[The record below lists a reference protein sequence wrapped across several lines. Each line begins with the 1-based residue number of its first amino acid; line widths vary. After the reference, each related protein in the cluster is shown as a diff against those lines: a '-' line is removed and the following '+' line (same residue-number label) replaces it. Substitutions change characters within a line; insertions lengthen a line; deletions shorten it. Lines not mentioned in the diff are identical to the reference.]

1 MYVSPR
7 PFSTLLILRQQ
18 DYRAEWQNTLLFLA
32 SLGGSCL
39 LDGAPAPHQLSKWCP
54 PELLPPELKTVIPSE
69 DLVKRFIGTVVDML
83 INEDIL
89 TRETA
94 KEALGSELHPKLYPL
109 LLAQLDT
116 WVAIIFT
123 RENSVLIVLP
133 QGYLAI
139 IRWFCTCRVG

>member
-1 MYVSPR
+1 MKESISQTRIVETAKERTVSSPALAMYVSPR
-7 PFSTLLILRQQ
+7 PFSTVAHSGQQ

-39 LDGAPAPHQLSKWCP
+39 LDGAPTPHQLSRWCP
-54 PELLPPELKTVIPSE
+54 PELLPPELKTPIPSE

-83 INEDIL
+83 INDDIL

-109 LLAQLDT
+109 LLAQLDM
-116 WVAIIFT
+116 
-123 RENSVLIVLP
+123 
-133 QGYLAI
+133 
-139 IRWFCTCRVG
+139 